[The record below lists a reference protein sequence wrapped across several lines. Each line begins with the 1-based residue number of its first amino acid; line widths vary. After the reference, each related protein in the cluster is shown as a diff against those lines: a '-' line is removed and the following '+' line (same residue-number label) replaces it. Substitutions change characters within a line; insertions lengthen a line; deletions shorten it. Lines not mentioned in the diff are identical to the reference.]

1 METVD
6 PTSSPAIPPWA
17 EVFPRLFEIYTASN
31 RASPGNWFQQP
42 NVWRGLLDNAT
53 DLQPIEKDLQ
63 LLDATSRAV
72 FRIKAAPL
80 VHLVDEWGYYR
91 ALFDCFNEIK
101 GYRYLAQEGYQEVRF
116 VPAQQDTQTPDLRAR
131 SGTLTVVM
139 EVKTVNESTNQKNYF
154 EIPGAPR
161 IALLSEYRVSDALK
175 KKLTEKIAMARRQ
188 LLAAQDSSVMR
199 RIIYIVIRPDFH
211 VHAEE
216 NLATF
221 LEGQSEP
228 GIEVLHCLLN

>member
-1 METVD
+1 MGTVD

-31 RASPGNWFQQP
+31 RASPGNWCQQP
-42 NVWRGLLDNAT
+42 RVWRGLLDNAT

-101 GYRYLAQEGYQEVRF
+101 GYRYLMQEGYQDVRF
-116 VPAQQDTQTPDLRAR
+116 VPEQQDTQTPDLRAR
-131 SGTLTVVM
+131 SGTSAVVM
-139 EVKTVNESTNQKNYF
+139 EVKTVNESTKQKNYF
-154 EIPGAPR
+154 EIPGEQR

-175 KKLTEKIAMARRQ
+175 KKLTETIARAQRQ
-188 LLAAQDSSVMR
+188 LLAAQDSSFTR

-211 VHAEE
+211 VHAEGG
-216 NLATF
+216 LATF
-221 LEGQSEP
+221 LEGQSTP
-228 GIEVLHCLLN
+228 GIEVLHIVY